1 MLSHDLRAASDAAR
15 RSDVSVVVVGNT
27 FADEGEYLGADG
39 MSAPGVR
46 AVFPPFPP
54 GVDLAKMANEGE
66 HIMGEAD
73 GGDRTSLR
81 LKEEDVALIRA
92 TVTARILEPSW

>member
-1 MLSHDLRAASDAAR
+1 ASDAAR

-92 TVTARILEPSW
+92 TVT